1 MKILGKYFKGIM
13 KKTGRILMEYAMTV
27 LFLSM
32 LSELVIY
39 IYTGALAPDFKKLIT
54 VISVLSILML
64 FLMKKFIKYMGDR
77 RYLKSPLSRIDKM
90 SGEEFEVYLKVY
102 FENNGYKVEQTPASN
117 DYGADLICENKDG
130 VMVVQAKRYDANVGT
145 AAVQEIVAAREY
157 YNAERCL
164 VVTNSYFTRNAK
176 SLAEANDVE
185 LWDRDDVCKK
195 CKGDR

>member
-1 MKILGKYFKGIM
+1 
-13 KKTGRILMEYAMTV
+13 MTV
-27 LFLSM
+27 LFVAAVV
-32 LSELVIY
+32 EFVIY
-39 IYTGALAPDFKKLIT
+39 IDTGAPLKDIKNLFI
-54 VISVLSILML
+54 VISILCITML
-64 FLMKKFIKYMGDR
+64 FILKKFIKYMGDR

-90 SGEEFEVYLKVY
+90 TGEEFEVYLKVY

-117 DYGADLICENKDG
+117 DYGADLICTNKDG

-145 AAVQEIVAAREY
+145 AAVQEVVAAREY
-157 YNAERCL
+157 YEAEHCL

-195 CKGDR
+195 CNRDRQYRPKKDKGDR

>member
-1 MKILGKYFKGIM
+1 
-13 KKTGRILMEYAMTV
+13 MEYIMTV
-27 LFLSM
+27 LFLTAI
-32 LSELVIY
+32 SEFVIY
-39 IYTGALAPDFKKLIT
+39 IDTGALASDFRKLII
-54 VISVLSILML
+54 VISILSITML
-64 FLMKKFIKYMGDR
+64 FIMKKFIKYMGDR

-90 SGEEFEVYLKVY
+90 TGEEFEVYLKVY

-117 DYGADLICENKDG
+117 DYGADLICTNKDG

-145 AAVQEIVAAREY
+145 AAVQEVVAAREY
-157 YNAERCL
+157 YEAERCL

-195 CKGDR
+195 CNRDRQYRLKNSREDR